1 MNDAIA
7 KTLMT
12 VGLALVGV
20 AFINRVSKTN
30 FNLGQLIDALE
41 NASEEEQ
48 EETDDEFVSS
58 AAAGVVYADLMRRIN
73 RAERSGK
80 SSLFLARARTDAY
93 RFLQTGNEYHLSQA
107 ERSLWMAQ

>member
-41 NASEEEQ
+41 DDSEEE
-48 EETDDEFVSS
+48 EDFVSNT
-58 AAAGVVYADLMRRIN
+58 APTMVYADLMRRID
-73 RAERSGK
+73 RAEKNGK
-80 SSLFLARARTDAY
+80 SSLFLARARSDAY
-93 RFLQTGNEYHLSQA
+93 RFLQTGSDYHLSQA